1 MILNHNQ
8 NPPKFVIIKINTRNE
23 GKKGVRERDKT
34 SHHLIMLFFET
45 LFHPSVS
52 DTEGGIWGGR

>member
-8 NPPKFVIIKINTRNE
+8 KNPQICDRKNKYNE
-23 GKKGVRERDKT
+23 GKSVRERDKT

-52 DTEGGIWGGR
+52 DTGSSIWGGR